1 MKTSY
6 YGLRVIHKDPFHK
19 ECLCG
24 LNIYTKLFD
33 SYRLAKKI
41 LEVGHSIENQALS
54 MAGSGEQ
61 NYDME

>member
-1 MKTSY
+1 MKTRY

-24 LNIYTKLFD
+24 LNIYNKLAN
-33 SYRLAKKI
+33 SYRLAKNI
-41 LEVGHSIENQALS
+41 LEVGHSTENQALS

-61 NYDME
+61 NYELE